1 MLGKQIEE
9 KIEKI
14 VEPYLKDLDI
24 ELVNI
29 EYLQDGAYWYVRI
42 YIEKSNYEENITLE
56 DCAKVSG
63 LIEDDIDSIIN
74 EKFYLEVSSPGI
86 ERPLKKLKDFERF
99 VGEKVKVLLKHK
111 IEDKRNLTG
120 VLENVNGEILIFN
133 IDEKKIEIPFNEVK
147 KANLV
152 FEF

>member
-24 ELVNI
+24 ELVDV
-29 EYLQDGAYWYVRI
+29 EYLQDGASWYVRV

-63 LIEDDIDSIIN
+63 LIEDDIDKLIE
-74 EKFYLEVSSPGI
+74 EKYYLEVSSPGL
-86 ERPLKKLKDFERF
+86 ERPLKKLKDYERF
-99 VGEKVKVLLKHK
+99 VGEKIKVLLKHK
-111 IEDKRNLTG
+111 IEDKRNYTG
-120 VLENVNGEILIFN
+120 VLENVNGETLFLN
-133 IDEKKIEIPFNEVK
+133 VDGKKLEIPFNEVK
-147 KANLV
+147 KGNLV